1 MEIVPMTEA
10 APSIDGRYT
19 VFVTDP
25 LQRRWAT
32 PVTASWFGGRFDC
45 AKLVYAWIGP
55 WPTGLVNDLW
65 PQATTDVYA
74 EVAKQILNI
83 EPGEGDRRIGKSAML
98 AVGYG
103 QEYDL

>member
-1 MEIVPMTEA
+1 MKIVPMTEA
-10 APSIDGRYT
+10 VPEIDGRYT

-32 PVTASWFGGRFDC
+32 PIVSVWYNGRFDC
-45 AKLVYAWIGP
+45 PKPVYAWIGP
-55 WPTGLVNDLW
+55 WPTGLVDDLW
-65 PQATTDVYA
+65 PMPQDAYA
-74 EVAKQILNI
+74 AVAKQILDI
-83 EPGEGDRRIGKSAML
+83 EPGEGDRQIGKSAML